1 MALEAR
7 RDLEALSRHASSEA
21 LPSPLPA
28 IDFSPQP
35 GARARSQSLPGP
47 MKSPLFLRSGLSA
60 DALAQVDARWCIADL
75 EDSVP
80 AHKKSAMRQWL
91 RSLLE
96 SGSFRSRHLMVRVN
110 GFDHSPEAIL
120 DLQTCLHPDIDL
132 LILPMLTD
140 PEDVLR
146 FDRLVTLHEKRLE
159 IEPGSIGFLCLLERP
174 AAILKAE
181 SIVGASPRVRAAG
194 FGHADFLA
202 ELGGMASDQ
211 SLSAARSAVVMAAR
225 AHGVP
230 AVASPFLDLKNPR
243 GFERECEKMKGLGF
257 HGIFAIHP
265 SQDEPARRIFSPSA
279 QEAHDARELIEEFA
293 KSGGIAVHKGKMVGP
308 PMLARAAETV
318 SRSEPGRR
326 RSGPIAVIQGRVPR
340 YGLDL
345 ATARIG
351 QIMECPA
358 EVTVD
363 AGWRTLW
370 QASFP
375 SASRIHS
382 SAEYARNWGL
392 EDTALPFGLLL
403 NLTLCLAVEPFSE
416 SCRLHLGLEDARQE
430 ACATLG
436 DTLRAYVRIDKM
448 SNTSRGDASVI
459 RTTHILVNQRGE
471 RVFRLSK
478 DSYYD
483 AIPDGS
489 RQNEA
494 PAESPYTGFFT
505 QSGPAGHRA
514 RLENCSS
521 PPAGPRAPLESGE
534 LILHPPVRP
543 IGRSEN
549 LLLTTLFRN
558 THPLHFDT
566 RRFGEDGLIVCG
578 GFVQALAQACSEREF
593 RPVLDE
599 RLVRSHHINP
609 VAPGERVG
617 AISRVLEIRPI
628 SQHLEEVRV
637 QTLGLRE
644 VDVTAELAGA
654 PLPAELFNPAP
665 MKPSSIQAI
674 CRNDCPALEDKI
686 ALRAL
691 RVLLRPR
698 EV

>member
-1 MALEAR
+1 MAFETWSNFEAPGEDPRCEAR
-7 RDLEALSRHASSEA
+7 PSPIPGDALSLRPGVRKANQ
-21 LPSPLPA
+21 LPPAPL
-28 IDFSPQP
+28 
-35 GARARSQSLPGP
+35 
-47 MKSPLFLRSGLSA
+47 KSPLFLRSGVSA
-60 DALAQVDARWCIADL
+60 EAVVQLDARWCIADL

-80 AHKKSAMRQWL
+80 ASKKPAMRQWL
-91 RSLLE
+91 RSLLD
-96 SGSFRSRHLMVRVN
+96 SGCFRGRHLMVRVN
-110 GFDHSPEAIL
+110 GFDHSREAVL
-120 DLQTCLHPDIDL
+120 DLQSCLHPDIDL
-132 LILPMLTD
+132 LILPMLAG
-140 PEDVLR
+140 PEDVVR
-146 FDRLVTLHEKRLE
+146 FDQLVTLQEKRLD
-159 IEPGSIGFLCLLERP
+159 IETGSIGFLCLLERP

-230 AVASPFLDLKNPR
+230 AVASPFLDLKNAR

-279 QEAHDARELIEEFA
+279 QEAHDARELIEEF
-293 KSGGIAVHKGKMVGP
+293 SRGDGIAVHKGKMVGP

-318 SRSEPGRR
+318 SRSEPARR
-326 RSGPIAVIQGRVPR
+326 RSEPIEVIQGRVPR

-345 ATARIG
+345 TTARIG

-363 AGWRTLW
+363 AGWRTVW

-382 SAEYARNWGL
+382 SAEYARRWGL
-392 EDTALPFGLLL
+392 EDTALPFGMLL

-448 SNTSRGDASVI
+448 ANTSRGDASVI

-489 RQNEA
+489 RQIEA
-494 PAESPYTGFFT
+494 DDQSPYAEFFA
-505 QSGPAGHRA
+505 QSDLPGHRA
-514 RLENCSS
+514 RLESCSS
-521 PPAGPRAPLESGE
+521 PPAGPKASLEPGE

-543 IGRSEN
+543 IGLSEN

-566 RRFGEDGLIVCG
+566 RHYGEDGLIVCG

-599 RLVRSHHINP
+599 RLARSHHINP

-617 AISRVLEIRPI
+617 AISRVLDIRPV
-628 SQHLEEVRV
+628 SEHLEEVQV

-654 PLPAELFNPAP
+654 ALPAELFNPAP
-665 MKPSSIQAI
+665 MKPSSIQEI
-674 CRNDCPALEDKI
+674 CRNDCPTLEGKI

>member
-1 MALEAR
+1 MAFEAGH
-7 RDLEALSRHASSEA
+7 DLEAPSKYPRYEA

-28 IDFSPQP
+28 VDFSPEP
-35 GARARSQSLPGP
+35 SARAQSQSLPRSI
-47 MKSPLFLRSGLSA
+47 KSPLFLRSGLSA
-60 DALAQVDARWCIADL
+60 DALSQLDARWCIADL

-80 AHKKSAMRQWL
+80 AHKKSVMRQWL

-96 SGSFRSRHLMVRVN
+96 SGCFRNRHLMVRVN
-110 GFDHSPEAIL
+110 GFDHSQEAIL

-132 LILPMLTD
+132 LILPMLVD
-140 PEDVLR
+140 PEDVIR
-146 FDRLVTLHEKRLE
+146 FDRLVTRHEERLE

-202 ELGGMASDQ
+202 ELGGIASDQ

-257 HGIFAIHP
+257 QGIFAIHP

-279 QEAHDARELIEEFA
+279 QEANDARELIEEFA
-293 KSGGIAVHKGKMVGP
+293 KNGGIAVHKGKMVGP
-308 PMLARAAETV
+308 PMLAKAAETV

-326 RSGPIAVIQGRVPR
+326 RTGPIAVIQGRVPR

-375 SASRIHS
+375 TASRIHS
-382 SAEYARNWGL
+382 SAEYARSWGL

-430 ACATLG
+430 ACATH
-436 DTLRAYVRIDKM
+436 KM

-459 RTTHILVNQRGE
+459 RTTHILVNQRDE

-483 AIPDGS
+483 AIPNGS
-489 RQNEA
+489 HQDKA
-494 PAESPYTGFFT
+494 TAESPYTEFFT
-505 QSGPAGHRA
+505 QSGPSGHRA

-521 PPAGPRAPLESGE
+521 PPTGPRALLEPGE

-558 THPLHFDT
+558 THPLHSDT

-578 GFVQALAQACSEREF
+578 GFVQALAHACSEREF

-599 RLVRSHHINP
+599 RLTRSHHINP

-617 AISRVLEIRPI
+617 AISQVLEIRPI
-628 SQHLEEVRV
+628 SKHLEEVRV

-644 VDVTAELAGA
+644 VDVTAELAGT

-674 CRNDCPALEDKI
+674 CRNHCPALEGKI

-698 EV
+698 EA

>member
-1 MALEAR
+1 MVLQSTLETVTPENKTDR
-7 RDLEALSRHASSEA
+7 EASPSR
-21 LPSPLPA
+21 LPSAHRPLLTCTRP
-28 IDFSPQP
+28 
-35 GARARSQSLPGP
+35 RSQSIGGSI
-47 MKSPLFLRSGLSA
+47 KSPLFLRSGLSA
-60 DALAQVDARWCIADL
+60 DALSLQEADWCIADL

-80 AHKKSAMRQWL
+80 AHKKPAMRQWL
-91 RSLLE
+91 RSLLHA
-96 SGSFRSRHLMVRVN
+96 GCFRNRKLMVRVN
-110 GFDHSPEAIL
+110 GFDHSQEAIL

-132 LILPMLTD
+132 LILPMLAD
-140 PEDVLR
+140 AEDVVR
-146 FDRLVTLHEKRLE
+146 FDQWVSLHEERLG
-159 IEPGSIGFLCLLERP
+159 IEAGSIGFLCLLERP

-181 SIVGASPRVRAAG
+181 AIVGASPRVQAVG

-202 ELGGMASDQ
+202 EVGGLASDQ

-230 AVASPFLDLKNPR
+230 AVASPFLDLKDPR

-257 HGIFAIHP
+257 QGIFAIHP

-279 QEAHDARELIEEFA
+279 QETNEARKLIEEFA
-293 KSGGIAVHKGKMVGP
+293 KGDGIAVHKGKMVGP

-318 SRSEPGRR
+318 SRSESIRR
-326 RSGPIAVIQGRVPR
+326 PSGPVAMIEGRIPR
-340 YGLDL
+340 YGLHL

-370 QASFP
+370 QATFP

-382 SAEYARNWGL
+382 SAEYARSWGL

-436 DTLRAYVRIDKM
+436 DTLRAYVRIDRM
-448 SNTSRGDASVI
+448 ANTSRGDASVI
-459 RTTHILVNQRGE
+459 RTTHILVNQRDE
-471 RVFRLSK
+471 RVFQLSK

-483 AIPDGS
+483 PIP
-489 RQNEA
+489 NESLQDPA
-494 PAESPYTGFFT
+494 PAESPYANFFT
-505 QSGPAGHRA
+505 QSAPSGHRA

-521 PPAGPRAPLESGE
+521 PPSGPKAPLQAGE

-543 IGRSEN
+543 MGQSEN
-549 LLLTTLFRN
+549 LQLTTLFRN

-566 RRFGEDGLIVCG
+566 RRFGEEGLIVCG

-599 RLVRSHHINP
+599 RLLRSHHINP
-609 VAPGERVG
+609 VAPGESVG
-617 AISRVLEIRPI
+617 AISHVLDIRPV
-628 SQHLEEVRV
+628 SEHLEEVRV

-644 VDVTAELAGA
+644 VDVTAELSDT
-654 PLPAELFNPAP
+654 PLPAALFDPAP
-665 MKPSSIQAI
+665 MKPSVIQTI
-674 CRNDCPALEDKI
+674 CRDYCPSLDGKI

-698 EV
+698 EG

>member
-1 MALEAR
+1 MAFEAR
-7 RDLEALSRHASSEA
+7 HDIEAPSRYPRHESW
-21 LPSPLPA
+21 PSPLPSV
-28 IDFSPQP
+28 DLSPQP
-35 GARARSQSLPGP
+35 GARAQSRSLPGSL
-47 MKSPLFLRSGLSA
+47 KSPLFLRSGLSA
-60 DALAQVDARWCIADL
+60 DTLSQLDAGWCIADL

-80 AHKKSAMRQWL
+80 APKKSAMRQWL
-91 RSLLE
+91 RALLE
-96 SGSFRSRHLMVRVN
+96 SGCFRSRHLMVRVN
-110 GFDHSPEAIL
+110 GFDHSQEAIL
-120 DLQTCLHPDIDL
+120 DLQTCLHRDIDL
-132 LILPMLTD
+132 LILPMLAG
-140 PEDVLR
+140 PEDVIR
-146 FDRLVTLHEKRLE
+146 FDHLVTVQEQKLE

-202 ELGGMASDQ
+202 ELGGIASDQ

-265 SQDEPARRIFSPSA
+265 SQNEPARRIFSPSA
-279 QEAHDARELIEEFA
+279 QEAHDARKLIEEFS
-293 KSGGIAVHKGKMVGP
+293 KNGGIAVHKGKMVGP
-308 PMLARAAETV
+308 PMLSKAAETV
-318 SRSEPGRR
+318 SRSEAERPC
-326 RSGPIAVIQGRVPR
+326 SVPIAMVQGRVPR

-345 ATARIG
+345 ASARIG

-375 SASRIHS
+375 TASRIHS
-382 SAEYARNWGL
+382 SAEYARSWGL

-489 RQNEA
+489 HQDKTT
-494 PAESPYTGFFT
+494 AESPYTEFFT
-505 QSGPAGHRA
+505 QSGTTGHRT

-521 PPAGPRAPLESGE
+521 PPPGPRALLEPGE

-558 THPLHFDT
+558 THPLHSDT

-593 RPVLDE
+593 RPILDE
-599 RLVRSHHINP
+599 RLIRSHHVNP

-617 AISRVLEIRPI
+617 AISQVLEIRPI
-628 SQHLEEVRV
+628 SKHLEEVRV

-644 VDVTAELAGA
+644 VDVTAELPGT

-674 CRNDCPALEDKI
+674 CRNHCPALEGKI

-698 EV
+698 EA